1 LVASGQ
7 SKLPGWHLV
16 SDAWWERT
24 EMLGT
29 KRRTYHH
36 REATGRR
43 HGHSRHRSPHGLLER
58 LLPNDAVCVMVR
70 CRWSGKSRESSWES
84 RLTLRSEGGVEVGR
98 RLWGVHCRFARK
110 APSASQKERRASRS
124 GRVFGRVMPVSDSR
138 WMKRDG
144 DVPPIEIVQ
153 RYAIYST
160 RSEQITFFLDILI
173 FHRPIVFR
181 RLWIAA

>member
-1 LVASGQ
+1 
-7 SKLPGWHLV
+7 
-16 SDAWWERT
+16 
-24 EMLGT
+24 MLGT

-98 RLWGVHCRFARK
+98 RLWGGVHCRFARK

-138 WMKRDG
+138 WMKWDG
-144 DVPPIEIVQ
+144 GCAANRNRAAVCNIQYTVRTNHLFPRYPHFPPPNCLP
-153 RYAIYST
+153 ST
-160 RSEQITFFLDILI
+160 LDSG
-173 FHRPIVFR
+173 
-181 RLWIAA
+181 IAAGRPASDLSPFSTHPTNPI